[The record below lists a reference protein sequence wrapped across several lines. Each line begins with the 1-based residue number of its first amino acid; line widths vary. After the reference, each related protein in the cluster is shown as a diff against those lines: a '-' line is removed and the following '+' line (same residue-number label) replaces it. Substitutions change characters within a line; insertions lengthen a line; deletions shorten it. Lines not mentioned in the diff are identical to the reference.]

1 MTKIK
6 RALENE
12 MMKTGAMGTEPVT
25 VKIQL
30 TDAEKEEFLNCEE
43 YDSKNYWW
51 EFSGNELTITYVEE
65 RK

>member
-1 MTKIK
+1 MKISAAYLNFQQRK
-6 RALENE
+6 E
-12 MMKTGAMGTEPVT
+12 
-25 VKIQL
+25 L